1 MKTIRTT
8 RAITRA
14 EAPIR
19 QDEATRRRVARRVR
33 PSWGGGGGD
42 VRFDRISRHITRWST
57 RAVDAIAALEG
68 ARQKPNDSGTSART
82 AVPPRPPVA
91 ISAPPRAATPSLR
104 ASGTRAAPPAL
115 RPRAGVG
122 RARDRWR
129 RTHARTREAPRRA
142 PRGSAPVP
150 PPAHPNRRARLGRR
164 SSAVQPP
171 RLASC
176 TTRIASATRMRISAP
191 GTRYSSSLGVPLS
204 RPSGS

>member
-1 MKTIRTT
+1 MFISSESIPAVERKRRFDRT
-8 RAITRA
+8 RR
-14 EAPIR
+14 R
-19 QDEATRRRVARRVR
+19 VRRVARRVR

-68 ARQKPNDSGTSART
+68 ARQKTNDSGTSART
-82 AVPPRPPVA
+82 TAPPRPPVA
-91 ISAPPRAATPSLR
+91 IPAPPRAATPSPR

-122 RARDRWR
+122 RARDR
-129 RTHARTREAPRRA
+129 EAPRRA

-150 PPAHPNRRARLGRR
+150 PPAHPHRRARLGRR
-164 SSAVQPP
+164 SRAVQPR

-176 TTRIASATRMRISAP
+176 TTRIASATRMRISSP
-191 GTRYSSSLGVPLS
+191 GTR
-204 RPSGS
+204 